1 LTFQSE
7 RGILYL
13 HVGVR
18 LALTQLSEGN
28 RKGLPLPREEVE
40 LPENTYIAIEGAI
53 GVGKTTL
60 ARLIRDEFEAELL
73 LEVFEENPFLSDF
86 YTDRERYAFQTQI
99 FFLLS
104 RYRHQQQVVP
114 ATLQRIPLISD
125 YTFAKDRLFA
135 HLNLKDDEL
144 EMYERVHAI
153 LAEKILLPDLIVYLK
168 ADLDTLMQ
176 RISFRDRTY
185 EREMDRDYME
195 ALRIAYERFFADY
208 DRAPVLPIDTNS
220 LDIVHNPQDLA
231 QMVSRIKSALEQ
243 GTYQRPLPRIGPVLD
258 ETDRAV
264 FMEGRRRLGDL
275 QRWHLALDREKGFL
289 TDLYFNFICLTE
301 EMGELGAELKQVWVD
316 QERHY
321 KRVGNRREAQDR
333 ALQEHLPHLREELAD
348 CLAYILKLANYTEVD
363 LEEAYL
369 EKMKTN
375 VGRTWR

>member
-1 LTFQSE
+1 M
-7 RGILYL
+7 
-13 HVGVR
+13 
-18 LALTQLSEGN
+18 
-28 RKGLPLPREEVE
+28 
-40 LPENTYIAIEGAI
+40 
-53 GVGKTTL
+53 GKTSL
-60 ARLIRDEFEAELL
+60 ARLIRDEFGAEVL

-104 RYRHQQQVVP
+104 RYRHQQRVVP
-114 ATLQRIPLISD
+114 ATLQRGTLISD

-153 LAEKILLPDLIVYLK
+153 LAEKITLPDLIVYLK
-168 ADLDTLMQ
+168 ADIDTLMN
-176 RISFRDRTY
+176 RITFRDRTY

-208 DRAPVLPIDTNS
+208 DQVPVLLIDTNK
-220 LDIVHNPQDLA
+220 LDFVHNPQDLA
-231 QMVSRIKSALEQ
+231 QVMGHIKSALEK
-243 GTYQRPLPRIGPVLD
+243 GTYQRPLPQIGPALD
-258 ETDRAV
+258 EADRAV
-264 FMEGRRRLGDL
+264 FTEGRRRLGDL

-289 TDLYFNFICLTE
+289 TDLYFNFLCLTE
-301 EMGELGAELKQVWVD
+301 ELGEVGAELKRVWAA

-321 KRVGNRREAQDR
+321 KKVGNRREAQDQ
-333 ALQEHLPHLREELAD
+333 ALQERLPHLREELAD
-348 CLAYILKLANYTEVD
+348 CLAYILKLANYTGVD

-375 VGRTWR
+375 VGRNWR

>member
-1 LTFQSE
+1 MTFQSKQS
-7 RGILYL
+7 ILYL
-13 HVGVR
+13 HVAR
-18 LALTQLSEGN
+18 LALIQLSEDN
-28 RKGLPLPREEVE
+28 RKGLPLPCEEVKLLE
-40 LPENTYIAIEGAI
+40 DTYIAIEGPI

-60 ARLIRDEFEAELL
+60 ARLIRDEFDAELL

-86 YTDRERYAFQTQI
+86 YTDRARYAFQTQI

-104 RYRHQQQVVP
+104 RYRHQQRVVP
-114 ATLQRIPLISD
+114 ATLQHGSLISD

-168 ADLDTLMQ
+168 ADTGILMK
-176 RISFRDRTY
+176 RIAFRDRTY

-195 ALRIAYERFFADY
+195 ALRIAYDRFFADY
-208 DRAPVLPIDTNS
+208 SRAPVLPIDTNS

-231 QMVSRIKSALEQ
+231 KVVGRIKSALEK
-243 GTYQRPLPRIGPVLD
+243 GTYQRALPRTGPTLD
-258 ETDRAV
+258 EADRVV
-264 FMEGRRRLGDL
+264 FMEGRRRLSDL
-275 QRWHLALDREKGFL
+275 QRWHLALDKEKGFL

-301 EMGELGAELKQVWVD
+301 EIGELGAELKQVWAA

-321 KRVGNRREAQDR
+321 RRVDNRREAQDR
-333 ALQEHLPHLREELAD
+333 ALQERLPHLQEELAD
-348 CLAYILKLANYTEVD
+348 CLAYILKLANYTGID

-369 EKMKTN
+369 EKMRTN
-375 VGRTWR
+375 ERRNWK

>member
-1 LTFQSE
+1 MREWKLVTRYSLT
-7 RGILYL
+7 RHL
-13 HVGVR
+13 
-18 LALTQLSEGN
+18 N
-28 RKGLPLPREEVE
+28 REEVE
-40 LPENTYIAIEGAI
+40 LPERVYVAIEGAI

-60 ARLIRDEFEAELL
+60 ARLIRDEFDAELL

-104 RYRHQQQVVP
+104 RYRHQQRVVP
-114 ATLQRIPLISD
+114 ATLQRGSLISD

-153 LAEKILLPDLIVYLK
+153 MAEKIPLPDLIVYLK
-168 ADLDTLMQ
+168 ADVDTLMK
-176 RISFRDRTY
+176 RIAFRDRTY
-185 EREMDRDYME
+185 EREMDRDYLE
-195 ALRIAYERFFADY
+195 AVRMAYERFFADY
-208 DRAPVLPIDTNS
+208 DRVPVLPIDTNR
-220 LDIVHNPQDLA
+220 LDFVHNPQDLI
-231 QMVSRIKSALEQ
+231 QVVGHIKSALEQ
-243 GTYQRPLPRIGPVLD
+243 GTYQRPLPQIGPALD
-258 ETDRAV
+258 EADRTV
-264 FMEGRRRLGDL
+264 FFMEGRRRLGDF
-275 QRWHLALDREKGFL
+275 QRWHLALDKEKGFL

-301 EMGELGAELKQVWVD
+301 EMGELGAELKRVWVD

-333 ALQEHLPHLREELAD
+333 ALQEHLLHLREELAD

-375 VGRTWR
+375 VGRHWR

>member
-1 LTFQSE
+1 MRNEGMETRYPLTC
-7 RGILYL
+7 YL
-13 HVGVR
+13 D
-18 LALTQLSEGN
+18 
-28 RKGLPLPREEVE
+28 REEVE
-40 LPENTYIAIEGAI
+40 LPEKVYIAIEGAI

-60 ARLIRDEFEAELL
+60 ARLIRDEFDAELL

-114 ATLQRIPLISD
+114 ATLQRNPLISD

-168 ADLDTLMQ
+168 ADLDTLLK
-176 RISFRDRTY
+176 RITFRDRTY

-208 DRAPVLPIDTNS
+208 DRVPVLPIDTNS

-231 QMVSRIKSALEQ
+231 QVASRIKSALEQ
-243 GTYQRPLPRIGPVLD
+243 GTYQRPLPQIGPVLD
-258 ETDRAV
+258 EADQAV
-264 FMEGRRRLGDL
+264 FVEGRRRLGDF
-275 QRWHLALDREKGFL
+275 QRWHLALDKEKGFS
-289 TDLYFNFICLTE
+289 TDPYINFICLTE
-301 EMGELGAELKQVWVD
+301 EMGELGAELKQVWVA

-348 CLAYILKLANYTEVD
+348 CLAYILKLANYTGID

-375 VGRTWR
+375 VGRNWR